1 LLGDKCSIPSDNK
14 IVVDAFPVFEEDQQ
28 VHRTDNGTMPLAMPN
43 NSWPTPIRIM
53 VLDTIVAVKSHTLL
67 KVLFDPGLT
76 ATLINSKCLPQ
87 HCKPFT
93 KNQARTINTLAGSC
107 TTGAMVVMRGLRLPK
122 FDKNRV
128 VEQQKALVFDGECK
142 YNVSLGTDF
151 LSKSGIDI
159 KYSSGTNNG

>member
-1 LLGDKCSIPSDNK
+1 
-14 IVVDAFPVFEEDQQ
+14 
-28 VHRTDNGTMPLAMPN
+28 
-43 NSWPTPIRIM
+43 M

-128 VEQQKALVFDGECK
+128 VEQQKALVFDEECK
-142 YNVSLGTDF
+142 YNAILGTDF
-151 LSKSGIDI
+151 LSKIGIDI
-159 KYSSGTNNG
+159 KYNSGTI